1 MAVFMKIRPASD
13 YIFAVAKI
21 RTLEK
26 HLIGN
31 DAFEQAEQLE
41 SGAALR
47 LLAEAGQYGDAL
59 ARAQSSG
66 ELEAALENSLSALK
80 RLIHVLLLDRSL
92 WPLLEM
98 KSLQDMAAIFQD
110 YPNLFI
116 NDYIRHLIDMH
127 NIKTYLRL
135 LVLNEPQP
143 VLEKQISL
151 EGFISKHVFLQSYS
165 SGLGTLVS
173 KLKYILKRGQIIDYS
188 HYFQQAMEKAMNEKS
203 FAALERSQADFLI
216 TQLSEA
222 KRVPFGPEPVLAYYF
237 ARSNEISLIRLLI
250 LGKMN
255 SIAADKISE
264 RFNAAYA

>member
-1 MAVFMKIRPASD
+1 MKIRPAAD

-31 DAFEQAEQLE
+31 DAFDQAAQLE
-41 SGAALR
+41 AGAALR

-59 ARAQSSG
+59 ARAQTSG

-80 RLIHVLLLDRSL
+80 RLIQGLLLDRSL
-92 WPLLEM
+92 WPLLEI
-98 KSLQDMAAIFQD
+98 KSLQDMATILQD
-110 YPNLFI
+110 YPNLFVHDTI
-116 NDYIRHLIDMH
+116 KHLIDMH

-143 VLEKQISL
+143 MLERQISH
-151 EGFISKHVFLQSYS
+151 EGFISRHVFLQSYS
-165 SGLGTLVS
+165 AGLGTFVS
-173 KLKYILKRGQIIDYS
+173 KLKTIHKHGQIIDYS

-203 FAALERSQADFLI
+203 FAALERIQADFLI
-216 TQLSEA
+216 ARLSEA
-222 KRVPFGPEPVLAYYF
+222 KRIPFGPEPVLAYYF

-255 SIAADKISE
+255 RIGADKISE

>member
-1 MAVFMKIRPASD
+1 MKIRPAAD

-31 DAFEQAEQLE
+31 DAFEQAAQLE
-41 SGAALR
+41 AGAALR

-59 ARAQSSG
+59 ARAQTSG
-66 ELEAALENSLSALK
+66 ELEAALENSLGALK
-80 RLIHVLLLDRSL
+80 RLIQVLLLDRSL

-98 KSLQDMAAIFQD
+98 KSLKDMAAIFQD

-135 LVLNEPQP
+135 LVLNEPQT

-151 EGFISKHVFLQSYS
+151 EGFISRHVFLQSYTA
-165 SGLGTLVS
+165 GLGTFIS
-173 KLKYILKRGQIIDYS
+173 KLKYIHKHGQIIDYS
-188 HYFQQAMEKAMNEKS
+188 HYFQTAMEKVLQERS
-203 FAALERSQADFLI
+203 FAALEKNQADFLI
-216 TQLSEA
+216 SQLSQA
-222 KRVPFGPEPVLAYYF
+222 KRIPFGPEPVLAYYF
-237 ARSNEISLIRLLI
+237 ARRNEISLIRLLI

-255 SIAADKISE
+255 RVRDEMIKE
-264 RFNAAYA
+264 RANAAYA

>member
-1 MAVFMKIRPASD
+1 MKIRPASD

-31 DAFEQAEQLE
+31 DAFAQAAQLE

-66 ELEAALENSLSALK
+66 ELEAALENSLGALK
-80 RLIHVLLLDRSL
+80 KQIQALLLDQSL
-92 WPLLEM
+92 WPLLEI
-98 KSLQDMAAIFQD
+98 KSPQDMAAILQD

-116 NDYIRHLIDMH
+116 QDTIRHLADMH

-135 LVLNEPQP
+135 LVLNEPQA

-151 EGFISKHVFLQSYS
+151 EGFISKDVFVKGYGA
-165 SGLGTLVS
+165 GLGTLVL
-173 KLKYILKRGQIIDYS
+173 KLKYINKHGQIIDYS

-203 FAALERSQADFLI
+203 FVALEKSQADFLI
-216 TQLSEA
+216 SQLSRA
-222 KRVPFGPEPVLAYYF
+222 KCIPYGPEPVLAYFF
-237 ARSNEISLIRLLI
+237 ARCNEISLIRLLI

-255 SIAADKISE
+255 RIAADRISE